1 MFTRI
6 SQYLP
11 ICNPFARLFS
21 YGEDRQLTDEATG
34 NTYRYQDVSL
44 DDAVVLVALDVE
56 QVSTI
61 LSGERHA
68 GWICEL
74 QETIQGMV
82 DAGTISVAREYVV
95 TGSVTVT
102 HDFAVTVE
110 VESEDQVPEAARD
123 LLEEAMLEIDHE
135 YVTGQVDSDVDISD
149 WEAA

>member
-11 ICNPFARLFS
+11 ICNPFARILS
-21 YGEDRQLTDEATG
+21 YGGEDRQLTDETG
-34 NTYRYQDVSL
+34 NTYRYQDVDL
-44 DDAVVLVALDVE
+44 DDAVVLVSLDLH

-102 HDFAVTVE
+102 HDFEVTVE
-110 VESEDQVPEAARD
+110 VDREDQVLETARD
-123 LLEEAMLEIDHE
+123 LLEDAMLEIDHE
-135 YVTGQVDSDVDISD
+135 YVTGQVDSDIEVSD

>member
-21 YGEDRQLTDEATG
+21 YGEDKQLTDEATG

-44 DDAVVLVALDVE
+44 DHAVVLVALDVE

-61 LSGERHA
+61 LEGERHA

-102 HDFAVTVE
+102 HDFEVTVE
-110 VESEDQVPEAARD
+110 VDREEQVLETARD
-123 LLEEAMLEIDHE
+123 LLEDAMLEIDHE
-135 YVTGQVDSDVDISD
+135 YVTSLTDTDIDVSD

>member
-21 YGEDRQLTDEATG
+21 YGDDKQLTDEETG
-34 NTYRYQDVSL
+34 NTYRYQDISL

-82 DAGTISVAREYVV
+82 DAGTISVAREYMV

-102 HDFAVTVE
+102 HDFEVTVE
-110 VESEDQVPEAARD
+110 VDSEEQVAEAARD
-123 LLEEAMLEIDHE
+123 LLEDAMLEVDHE
-135 YVTGQVDSDVDISD
+135 YVTGQTYSDIEVSD

>member
-1 MFTRI
+1 M
-6 SQYLP
+6 
-11 ICNPFARLFS
+11 
-21 YGEDRQLTDEATG
+21 
-34 NTYRYQDVSL
+34 
-44 DDAVVLVALDVE
+44 VLVALDVH

-61 LSGERHA
+61 LEGERHA

-102 HDFAVTVE
+102 HDVEITVE
-110 VESEDQVPEAARD
+110 VEREDQVAEAARD
-123 LLEEAMLEIDHE
+123 LLEDAMLEIDHE
-135 YVTGQVDSDVDISD
+135 YVTGQTDSDIDISD

>member
-1 MFTRI
+1 M
-6 SQYLP
+6 
-11 ICNPFARLFS
+11 
-21 YGEDRQLTDEATG
+21 
-34 NTYRYQDVSL
+34 SL